1 MNSQDALLCIMQG
14 YWWVKILKANTTE
27 NIKLLAAKK
36 TTYIEVNTP
45 CTNQICNSFERLS
58 TRVSLVTQKLSQEQN
73 AKSVRLKPVMI
84 ILD

>member
-58 TRVSLVTQKLSQEQN
+58 TRG
-73 AKSVRLKPVMI
+73 
-84 ILD
+84 